1 VASSRKPSEKI
12 MQREVTRTLLAVL
25 SIGALIVAA
34 FWVLRPFLSALI
46 WASTLVIATWPLMIG
61 IQRRFNGHRTPAIAV
76 MMTLMLLVF
85 VLPFWMAISTVAEN
99 VTRLGEWGS
108 LLAQFKVPPPPA
120 FLQHVPLVGDKLVD
134 LWADA
139 AGGGWG
145 LMAAKLQPYL
155 VQVVRWLASEVGTV
169 GVLLVQFLLTV
180 LIAGVLYANGEQAAI
195 MLRRFGRRL
204 AGERGEHSVTI
215 AGQAIRGVALGVV
228 VTALVQSLLAGL
240 GMWAASVPFASGL
253 TIAALLLCIAQIGPL
268 PVLVPVVAWLYLS
281 GDNAVATVL
290 LIWTVIVASLDN
302 ILRPYLIRKGA
313 DLPLLL
319 IFAGVIGG
327 LLSFGL
333 LGIFVG
339 PVVLA
344 VNYKLLDAWVN
355 EDSDPMKSEIRPD

>member
-1 VASSRKPSEKI
+1 

-25 SIGALIVAA
+25 SIGALIIAA
-34 FWVLRPFLSALI
+34 FWVLRPFLSSII
-46 WASTLVIATWPLMIG
+46 WASTLVIATWPVMIG
-61 IQRRFNGHRTPAIAV
+61 VQRRFKGRRTPAIAV
-76 MMTLMLLVF
+76 MMILMLLLF
-85 VLPFWMAISTVAEN
+85 VLPFWVAIGTVAEN
-99 VTRLGEWGS
+99 ITRIGEWGV
-108 LLAQFKVPPPPA
+108 LLQHWKIPPPPA
-120 FLQHVPLVGDKLVD
+120 FIEHIPVLGDKLLEV
-134 LWADA
+134 WADA
-139 AGGGWG
+139 ASGGWG
-145 LMAAKLQPYL
+145 PMAAKLQPYL

-180 LIAGVLYANGEQAAI
+180 LVAGVLYANGEQAAV
-195 MLRRFGRRL
+195 MLRQFGRRL

-240 GMWAASVPFASGL
+240 GLWAASVPFASGL

-268 PVLVPVVAWLYLS
+268 PVLLPAVAWIYLS
-281 GDNAVATVL
+281 GDNTVATL
-290 LIWTVIVASLDN
+290 LLVWTVVIASLDN

-344 VNYKLLDAWVN
+344 VNYKLLDAWIH
-355 EDSDPMKSEIRPD
+355 EDIERTPRKSDSST

>member
-1 VASSRKPSEKI
+1 

-25 SIGALIVAA
+25 SIGALIIAA
-34 FWVLRPFLSALI
+34 FWVLRPFLSSII
-46 WASTLVIATWPLMIG
+46 WASTLVIATWPVMIG
-61 IQRRFNGHRTPAIAV
+61 VQRRFKGRRTPAIAV
-76 MMTLMLLVF
+76 MMMLMLLLF
-85 VLPFWMAISTVAEN
+85 VLPFWLAIGTVAEN
-99 VTRLGEWGS
+99 ITKIGEWGA
-108 LLAQFKVPPPPA
+108 LLQGWKVPPPPA
-120 FLQHVPLVGDKLVD
+120 FLEHVPMVGDKLLEV
-134 LWADA
+134 WTDA
-139 AGGGWG
+139 ASGGWG
-145 LMAAKLQPYL
+145 PMAAKLQPYL

-180 LIAGVLYANGEQAAI
+180 LVAGVLYANGEQAALI
-195 MLRRFGRRL
+195 LRRFGRRL

-240 GMWAASVPFASGL
+240 GLGAASVPFASGL

-268 PVLVPVVAWLYLS
+268 PVLIPAVAWIYLTGDNVVA
-281 GDNAVATVL
+281 TL
-290 LIWTVIVASLDN
+290 LLVWTVVVASLDN
-302 ILRPYLIRKGA
+302 VLRPYLIRKGA

-344 VNYKLLDAWVN
+344 VNYKLLDAWIR
-355 EDSDPMKSEIRPD
+355 EDVERTSSGS